1 MRGNLGSM
9 VYAARNTLQSRL
21 RGVERGT
28 RYMRGVTLIELMT
41 VMVVLAILTSISVGA
56 YRRYL
61 LRTNRSEAISE
72 LLKVQVAQEKFFLQ
86 NNSYTDDLADLG
98 IADATPSGNYTLAVG
113 PPQGAGG
120 NIANG
125 FVATA
130 TVAGG
135 QAEDSACTSLSI
147 DDRGRRLADPGEV
160 GLCWR

>member
-1 MRGNLGSM
+1 MRTNLGSM
-9 VYAARNTLQSRL
+9 VYAARNSLQSRL
-21 RGVERGT
+21 RGTERSR
-28 RYMRGVTLIELMT
+28 RYMGGVTLIELMT

-98 IADATPSGNYTLAVG
+98 IAETTASGNYTLDVEAPDDG
-113 PPQGAGG
+113 D
-120 NIANG
+120 IATG
-125 FVATA
+125 FRATA

-135 QAEDSACTSLSI
+135 QQEDGACTSLTI
-147 DDRGRRLADPGEV
+147 DDRGRRLSDPGETS
-160 GLCWR
+160 LCWR